1 MLCRLP
7 PETETCRAGPG
18 GAGFSAPA
26 GSGAGPGALRAGRA
40 GLSLRGHSRPSAPQ
54 GPPCAGE
61 APLPPLLL
69 EILVG
74 NLLPAF
80 PGTDSAERDLTL
92 IHAMTKKWWPQSFNF
107 N

>member
-1 MLCRLP
+1 MR
-7 PETETCRAGPG
+7 
-18 GAGFSAPA
+18 GFSAPA
-26 GSGAGPGALRAGRA
+26 VPTGSGAGALRAGRA
-40 GLSLRGHSRPSAPQ
+40 GLSLRGHSRPSALQ

-61 APLPPLLL
+61 APLLLMPLL

-92 IHAMTKKWWPQSFNF
+92 IHAMTKKWWLQSFNF